1 MSRLIPSKEQLIQE
15 PGKISKTSKTRKAS
29 KTSSVISTKE
39 TVTFNKEM
47 FVNAIYSLFFFVS

>member
-15 PGKISKTSKTRKAS
+15 PGKISKTS